1 MIDDNNDSNND
12 SNDDYLLVNNMMMI
26 IIIMI
31 MITISMNLPMA
42 YVSLE
47 HVKGNSSFYIHLYLH
62 RMLLLV
68 ILILY

>member
-1 MIDDNNDSNND
+1 MIDDNDDSNND
-12 SNDDYLLVNNMMMI
+12 GNNDYLLVNKMMMI
-26 IIIMI
+26 II
-31 MITISMNLPMA
+31 MITISLNQPMA

-62 RMLLLV
+62 RMLLFV